1 MQRTLLP
8 FNVMWSCRQL
18 AHVLGLCKSALASHS
33 AFALHSS
40 RAAVLLS
47 VLSSCMHA
55 TLRGQRQF
63 SSPTPRSMLVMKEF
77 SAERHEEKLD
87 HFDGSIQF
95 QFQIILVVPRTKT

>member
-1 MQRTLLP
+1 
-8 FNVMWSCRQL
+8 
-18 AHVLGLCKSALASHS
+18 
-33 AFALHSS
+33 
-40 RAAVLLS
+40 
-47 VLSSCMHA
+47 MHA